1 MATPSNIAARA
12 IAARRVINCASED
25 SGWVER
31 GEKEFMVRRCGD

>member
-25 SGWVER
+25 SGWVEG
-31 GEKEFMVRRCGD
+31 GEKEFMVRGCGD